1 MTHDHTSSMCQSQ
14 NVEPLFQL
22 SSPGFYPRHQAGSV
36 SVCSVAKSCLTLGDP
51 VDCSPPG
58 SSVLGIFR
66 QEYQSGLP
74 FPPPG
79 DLPHPE
85 IEARSPVSPAL
96 LVDSLPTKP
105 LGKLQQV
112 ETSFL
117 FTSSKE
123 ELLILCSVLSSLLSV
138 TEIYYPELALT
149 RGLATTRFSPRTR
162 PPPAPT

>member
-79 DLPHPE
+79 DLPHPGTKL
-85 IEARSPVSPAL
+85 ASLLPPVLSRQILYQLWHPGSCL
-96 LVDSLPTKP
+96 K
-105 LGKLQQV
+105 
-112 ETSFL
+112 TSRL
-117 FTSSKE
+117 FQSYYILNSSF
-123 ELLILCSVLSSLLSV
+123 SSLLK
-138 TEIYYPELALT
+138 
-149 RGLATTRFSPRTR
+149 RTFIR
-162 PPPAPT
+162 